1 MSELLE
7 VVAAGGQPNAVAALQ
22 NALTGLGSAYVEF
35 GKAILAIDVGKA
47 VKSADGPA
55 GKKKKKVREMRS

>member
-1 MSELLE
+1 MSDLLE
-7 VVAAGGQPNAVAALQ
+7 VAAGQPNAVAALQ

-47 VKSADGPA
+47 VKSAEG